1 MFWMSLIVFRYMFM
15 LWIFEFNGLIV
26 VDSNFYV
33 LFCSGYFVEGIL
45 IVFILLLIGLFYF
58 LEGVGL
64 FRLMLYVLILF
75 WKLMIW
81 IKIRMK

>member
-1 MFWMSLIVFRYMFM
+1 MSLIVFRYMFT

-33 LFCSGYFVEGIL
+33 SFCSGYFVEGIS

-58 LEGVGL
+58 SEGVGL

-75 WKLMIW
+75 
-81 IKIRMK
+81 

>member
-1 MFWMSLIVFRYMFM
+1 MSLIVFRYMFI
-15 LWIFEFNGLIV
+15 LWIFEMFNGLIE

-33 LFCSGYFVEGIL
+33 SFCSGYFVEGIS

-58 LEGVGL
+58 TEGVGL

-75 WKLMIW
+75 
-81 IKIRMK
+81 